1 MIITTVKEIKETLRD
16 GMYVYRRD
24 TNPTRVIDA
33 RIRKGHTQV
42 KVMYPGGDIKWVNH
56 YPGDTYAQS

>member
-33 RIRKGHTQV
+33 RTRKGRAQV
-42 KVMYPGGDIKWVNH
+42 KVMYPNGDTAWVNH